1 MYNLCMMK
9 RLVICAVAASLLAG
23 CTRSREIERELS
35 IVDVNSGWYDAGVV
49 EAGMNKLVP
58 SISLR
63 LRNTSPSEIS
73 SVQMMA
79 IFRRVNEE
87 EAWGEHYIRA
97 IDREGLP
104 GGGTGDPLVLRSER
118 GYTSEQTRA
127 QMLKNR
133 DFVDA
138 KVEIFGRHGSR
149 TWVRLGEYEIERQL
163 LTE

>member
-1 MYNLCMMK
+1 MYNLGMVK
-9 RLVICAVAASLLAG
+9 RLVIGVVFALLVAG
-23 CTRSREIERELS
+23 CTRSRDIERELS

-49 EAGMNKLVP
+49 EGGMNKLVP

-63 LRNTSPSEIS
+63 LHNVSPSEIS
-73 SVQMMA
+73 SVRMMA
-79 IFRRVNEE
+79 IFRRVDEE

-97 IDREGLP
+97 IGSEGLP
-104 GGGTGDPLVLRSER
+104 GGETGEALVLRSER
-118 GYTSEQTRA
+118 GYTSEQSRA

-138 KVEIFGRHGSR
+138 RVEIFGRHGSR
-149 TWVRLGEYEIERQL
+149 TWVRLGEYQIERQL